1 MCYCLVFSIQP
12 IAAEEVVWFPCGWK
26 SPCVLYWQRKKV
38 HLEFQKQ
45 EPTNPITADV
55 FGEDKSLA
63 QRGRK
68 RITFTPLTADEMP
81 GEGNY

>member
-1 MCYCLVFSIQP
+1 M
-12 IAAEEVVWFPCGWK
+12 
-26 SPCVLYWQRKKV
+26 
-38 HLEFQKQ
+38 

-81 GEGNY
+81 GEGNVWDEAVNDIDSVAIILSV

>member
-1 MCYCLVFSIQP
+1 M
-12 IAAEEVVWFPCGWK
+12 WFPCGWK
-26 SPCVLYWQRKKV
+26 LPCVLYWQKRK
-38 HLEFQKQ
+38 LPSELQNM
-45 EPTNPITADV
+45 EPVNPITGDV

-81 GEGNY
+81 GEGE